1 MKVETN
7 LPKVIITWLEAEWPR
22 RQAVSRAVPVSVE
35 LARQSD
41 SRALDYA
48 ELSVMQKLA
57 VDLGKAD
64 LMSMT
69 RFTPVWTA
77 KRHSNLYDESLFMSE
92 RGADEV
98 PWTRS
103 VTLPEHAALLICR
116 VSVEAVTLRL
126 IDKSVDAAPVTEEP
140 GPLDYFGD
148 IYGFGDRG

>member
-1 MKVETN
+1 MKVKTN

-41 SRALDYA
+41 SRALDYT

-64 LMSMT
+64 LTSMT

-77 KRHSNLYDESLFMSE
+77 KRHSNRYDESLFMSE

-98 PWTRS
+98 PWTRG
-103 VTLPEHAALLICR
+103 TPLPEHAALLICR
-116 VSVEAVTLRL
+116 VSVEAVKLRL
-126 IDKSVDAAPVTEEP
+126 IDKSVDAVPVIEEP

-148 IYGFGDRG
+148 IYDSGDRG